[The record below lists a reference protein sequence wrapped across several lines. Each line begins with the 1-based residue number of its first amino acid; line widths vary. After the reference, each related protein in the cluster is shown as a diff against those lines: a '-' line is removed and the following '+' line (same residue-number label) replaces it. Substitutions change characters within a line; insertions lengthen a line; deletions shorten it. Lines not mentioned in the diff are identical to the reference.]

1 MITLT
6 QLQKDYWNQ
15 RKLCH
20 HKIKEESID
29 DILEIKS
36 LQLKID
42 VDTVGE
48 NEVKFFDDYKLDLQ
62 VGTLLILKPIKL

>member
-1 MITLT
+1 MGNDNFDSAT
-6 QLQKDYWNQ
+6 
-15 RKLCH
+15 RKTIGT
-20 HKIKEESID
+20 KENYVIIKLKKESITYFRNK
-29 DILEIKS
+29 I

-62 VGTLLILKPIKL
+62 VGTSVNFKTN